1 MSTST
6 VASITCLWA
15 ILLLTMFPM
24 VALAGRHVPAPPP
37 TAPPTP
43 QVVPGVPSSE
53 RAGGLHDT
61 QFRDASR
68 KTKIGSSSD
77 VQSWSE
83 TNANAT
89 PSNSDS
95 IYGHRLLVGSS
106 PPTCQGK
113 CGTCS
118 PCNPIHVSIG
128 SPHGALTQQEYYPEV
143 WRCKCGNKL
152 FMP

>member
-1 MSTST
+1 MSTSK
-6 VASITCLWA
+6 VASITCWA
-15 ILLLTMFPM
+15 ILLLTMFPV
-24 VALAGRHVPAPPP
+24 VALAGRQVPAPPP

-43 QVVPGVPSSE
+43 QVVLGVPSSA
-53 RAGGLHDT
+53 RAGVLHDK

-68 KTKIGSSSD
+68 KMKIGSGN
-77 VQSWSE
+77 VQSWGE
-83 TNANAT
+83 TNAKA
-89 PSNSDS
+89 SNSDS
-95 IYGHRLLVGSS
+95 IYGHRLLVGSA